1 MPCIARFERAHSYR
15 ARSASKKGTW
25 PLLPSSLTRKRSGD
39 YSQIPVEI
47 AKFMWARGNEG
58 VMTIAQMDPAVTLAN
73 LQTSKTD
80 RVTIVLLSGDMD
92 RAMAAFIIA
101 TGAAAMGMKVT
112 VFFTFW
118 GLNAIRRKGA
128 ASSAKDWLRQ
138 MFGMLN
144 KGGADSLPLSRFHFW
159 GLGTKMMQKVMQQN
173 RMPGVPELMETA
185 LDLGVHFIACTT
197 TMGLMGITKD
207 TLIDGIDQ
215 FAGVTTYLAE
225 AKQGSVNLFI

>member
-1 MPCIARFERAHSYR
+1 MAE
-15 ARSASKKGTW
+15 KEK
-25 PLLPSSLTRKRSGD
+25 
-39 YSQIPVEI
+39 
-47 AKFMWARGNEG
+47 
-58 VMTIAQMDPAVTLAN
+58 MTIV
-73 LQTSKTD
+73 
-80 RVTIVLLSGDMD
+80 VFSGELD
-92 RAMAAFIIA
+92 RALAAFILA
-101 TGAAAMGMKVT
+101 TTGASMGMDVSM
-112 VFFTFW
+112 FFTFW

-128 ASSAKDWLRQ
+128 PSSAKDWLRQ
-138 MFGMLN
+138 MFGLLN
-144 KGGADSLPLSRFHFW
+144 KGGADSLPLSRFHFG

-207 TLIDGIDQ
+207 TLIEGVDQ

>member
-1 MPCIARFERAHSYR
+1 
-15 ARSASKKGTW
+15 
-25 PLLPSSLTRKRSGD
+25 
-39 YSQIPVEI
+39 
-47 AKFMWARGNEG
+47 
-58 VMTIAQMDPAVTLAN
+58 MTIAQMDPAVALAD
-73 LQTSKTD
+73 LQVSKPD
-80 RVTIVLLSGDMD
+80 KVTIVLLSGDMD

-101 TGAAAMGMKVT
+101 TGAAAMGMQVT

-118 GLNAIRRKGA
+118 GLNTIRRQGA
-128 ASSAKDWLRQ
+128 ASSAKDWLRR
-138 MFGMLN
+138 MFGLLN

-159 GLGTKMMQKVMQQN
+159 GLGTKMMQQVMKQN

-185 LDLGVHFIACTT
+185 LDLGVRFIACTT

-207 TLIDGIDQ
+207 TLIEGIDQ